1 MARRARFLTV
11 AMAAAALVWGLVAAG
26 LTGAATG
33 PAALRLVARQPLTVA
48 GRGFEPLE
56 RVHLV
61 ASWESGKAIRHT
73 QATRSG
79 SFLVRFSGNRL
90 GRCDALI
97 VRAVGARGSR
107 ALLEPPQPACLPA

>member
-1 MARRARFLTV
+1 MARRARFLTIALTAV
-11 AMAAAALVWGLVAAG
+11 ALVCGLVGAG

-33 PAALRLVARQPLTVA
+33 APALRLVARQPLTVA

-56 RVHLV
+56 RVRLV
-61 ASWESGKAIRHT
+61 AAWESGKAIRRI

-79 SFLVRFSGNRL
+79 SFALRFSGNRL
-90 GRCDALI
+90 GRCEALI
-97 VRAVGARGSR
+97 VRAVGAQGSR